1 MWGALTLMLELGVR
15 SDEVLARITAM
26 WADISNSLQI
36 FEVYKDFIRQDA
48 AVQEVLFDV
57 LVDLLLFTVVTI
69 QAMKLIRF
77 QSSSYQMLSQ
87 IATWSSVKNKSRD
100 TSERLSQR
108 ISYIKEKAEAIRIT
122 NRGER

>member
-1 MWGALTLMLELGVR
+1 
-15 SDEVLARITAM
+15 M

-77 QSSSYQMLSQ
+77 QSSSYRM
-87 IATWSSVKNKSRD
+87 WSPFA
-100 TSERLSQR
+100 SETQSS
-108 ISYIKEKAEAIRIT
+108 I
-122 NRGER
+122 